1 MRSRHDD
8 DTEDPTAP
16 TPSAPDEPPPAG
28 LPPHELWS
36 RMAPYERLYR
46 QRMVFLR
53 GPIQDAVADDLIASL
68 LALEAD
74 GDDDVTMVIDCPGG
88 DTYGMFAIH
97 DAVQSLGPL
106 VHTRA
111 IGMAASAGGFLLA
124 TGTGRRTATTN
135 ARILLHQ
142 PWGGIPR
149 STAIDLRTQ
158 AEQFRLTR
166 HRMEQLLAERT
177 GRTPEQVHAD
187 IDRDLWMSAEEA
199 VAYGVIDEV
208 VGPRPRTEAVATAS

>member
-1 MRSRHDD
+1 MTARRDEGPQPVEPPDD
-8 DTEDPTAP
+8 PATPEPAP
-16 TPSAPDEPPPAG
+16 TGPPEM
-28 LPPHELWS
+28 PPHELWA

-46 QRMVFLR
+46 QRTVFLR
-53 GPIQDAVADDLIASL
+53 GAIKDTVADDLIAAL

-74 GDDDVTMVIDCPGG
+74 SDDDITMVIDCPGG

-97 DAVQSLGPL
+97 DAVQSLTPR

-111 IGMAASAGGFLLA
+111 LGMAASAGGFLLA
-124 TGTGRRTATTN
+124 TGTGTRSATTN

-166 HRMEQLLAERT
+166 RRMEELLAERT
-177 GRTPEQVHAD
+177 GRTAEQIHQD
-187 IDRDLWMSAEEA
+187 IDRDLWLSADEA
-199 VAYGVIDEV
+199 REYGVIDEV
-208 VGPRPRTEAVATAS
+208 VAPRSRTA

>member
-1 MRSRHDD
+1 MTARRDEGPQPVEPPDD
-8 DTEDPTAP
+8 PATPEPAP
-16 TPSAPDEPPPAG
+16 TGPPEM
-28 LPPHELWS
+28 PPHELWA

-46 QRMVFLR
+46 QRTVFLR
-53 GPIQDAVADDLIASL
+53 GAIKDTVADDLIAAL

-74 GDDDVTMVIDCPGG
+74 SDDDITMVIDCPGG

-97 DAVQSLGPL
+97 DAVQSLTPR

-111 IGMAASAGGFLLA
+111 LGMAASAGGFLLA
-124 TGTGRRTATTN
+124 TGTGTRSATTN

-166 HRMEQLLAERT
+166 RRMEELLAERT
-177 GRTPEQVHAD
+177 GRTAEQIHQD
-187 IDRDLWMSAEEA
+187 IDRDLWLSADEA
-199 VAYGVIDEV
+199 RKYGVIDEV
-208 VGPRPRTEAVATAS
+208 VAPRSRTA

>member
-1 MRSRHDD
+1 MPVRDAA
-8 DTEDPTAP
+8 DPRPGESPPEEPGVPAP
-16 TPSAPDEPPPAG
+16 APPAT
-28 LPPHELWS
+28 PEVPAHQLWA

-46 QRMVFLR
+46 QRTVFLR
-53 GPIQDAVADDLIASL
+53 GPIKETVADDLIAAL

-74 GDDDVTMVIDCPGG
+74 SDDDVTMVIDCPGG

-97 DAVQSLGPL
+97 DAVQSLRPR

-111 IGMAASAGGFLLA
+111 LGMAASAGGFLLA
-124 TGTGRRTATTN
+124 TGTGTRSATTN

-166 HRMEQLLAERT
+166 RRMEELLAERT
-177 GRTPEQVHAD
+177 GRTPEEIHRD
-187 IDRDLWMSAEEA
+187 IDRDLWLPADEA
-199 VAYGVIDEV
+199 REYGVIDEV
-208 VGPRPRTEAVATAS
+208 VAPLSRTG

>member
-8 DTEDPTAP
+8 TEDPTEP
-16 TPSAPDEPPPAG
+16 GRPAPDEAPPPDV
-28 LPPHELWS
+28 PPHELWA

-53 GPIQDAVADDLIASL
+53 GPIQETAADDLIASL

-74 GDDDVTMVIDCPGG
+74 GDEDVTMVIDCPGG

-97 DAVQSLGPL
+97 DAVQSLRPR

-124 TGTGRRTATTN
+124 TATGRRTATTN

-177 GRTPEQVHAD
+177 GRTAEEVHAD

-208 VGPRPRTEAVATAS
+208 VGPRARAEPSALPT